1 MFNLIDVQENAFF
14 LPLPLIG
21 FHGNCSVLNWL
32 QESFYVIHQTRG
44 TVLHRTSNTEKRV
57 ENTTVADRVF
67 LTNFDVFES

>member
-32 QESFYVIHQTRG
+32 QESFYVIYQTQYS
-44 TVLHRTSNTEKRV
+44 VFYHISNTEKRV
-57 ENTTVADRVF
+57 ENTTRSGSSS
-67 LTNFDVFES
+67 FDEL